1 MPSTY
6 NGAAGSINSQTDLVG
21 CATGLLDLQRLQLP
35 FDLRFG
41 RLLPLR
47 AADGMARRSA
57 LYRGRRDRAN
67 HLLDRRRRYGSWQ
80 ILPSLSVA
88 AGPTLNYSE
97 IDLKEFPGFVNHFR
111 GRATDAGYM
120 AGLLFH
126 PMDQHFFGLTYR
138 SATEMNYNGHATV
151 PIPPFAKNTAASADF
166 HFPATLAGGYSYRP
180 NPKWNFEGDVNW
192 TDWSSL
198 KSVPV
203 IPLPPDTLTFNW
215 SPSWMLDFGVT
226 RYLGDGWRVSGGYMY
241 SMNSVP
247 DANFNP
253 LMPDSDRHIFSL
265 GVGKNCGRFS
275 WDAAYQLGWGPSRS
289 VGGDATAFR
298 APDGKYRILQPCSHH
313 QLRLPLLTPAP
324 FRRTNRAG
332 TLLIVDDE
340 EGPRQSLRVV
350 FKDDYSLLLASN
362 GPTPSNLARTHKINA
377 AVLDIRMTGMSGTE
391 VLEKL
396 KAIQPSTEVI
406 MLTAYETVDTIRQ
419 ALRLGACDYLNK
431 PFDVPT
437 IRKAVAT
444 AMERH
449 SFADEIRANNEK
461 LGALQIE
468 LHDQR
473 LQEEITRTRGEIY
486 ASIIHDINGPLTII
500 SGFIQIINQRMGESK
515 RLEGEDM
522 EMVKDRLR
530 RITRQVSNCIEISH
544 RYLSFMRQ
552 QHAAPVRINV
562 NLILDDLRE
571 LLNVHPSKG
580 ANTLKIHTLVQDV
593 ELQINGTDLIQ
604 ILLNLA
610 INALQ
615 CSPEPHLVDIAG
627 QVLDTMIGIAG
638 QRQPR
643 NFRGPLFDALHPRD
657 VSRLVLRHGAAPAV
671 HAGEDWPRV
680 QLQNIPEF
688 AVRQFQ

>member
-1 MPSTY
+1 M
-6 NGAAGSINSQTDLVG
+6 
-21 CATGLLDLQRLQLP
+21 
-35 FDLRFG
+35 
-41 RLLPLR
+41 
-47 AADGMARRSA
+47 
-57 LYRGRRDRAN
+57 
-67 HLLDRRRRYGSWQ
+67 
-80 ILPSLSVA
+80 
-88 AGPTLNYSE
+88 
-97 IDLKEFPGFVNHFR
+97 
-111 GRATDAGYM
+111 
-120 AGLLFH
+120 
-126 PMDQHFFGLTYR
+126 
-138 SATEMNYNGHATV
+138 
-151 PIPPFAKNTAASADF
+151 
-166 HFPATLAGGYSYRP
+166 
-180 NPKWNFEGDVNW
+180 
-192 TDWSSL
+192 
-198 KSVPV
+198 
-203 IPLPPDTLTFNW
+203 
-215 SPSWMLDFGVT
+215 
-226 RYLGDGWRVSGGYMY
+226 
-241 SMNSVP
+241 
-247 DANFNP
+247 
-253 LMPDSDRHIFSL
+253 
-265 GVGKNCGRFS
+265 
-275 WDAAYQLGWGPSRS
+275 
-289 VGGDATAFR
+289 
-298 APDGKYRILQPCSHH
+298 
-313 QLRLPLLTPAP
+313 
-324 FRRTNRAG
+324 
-332 TLLIVDDE
+332 
-340 EGPRQSLRVV
+340 RVV

-362 GPTPSNLARTHKINA
+362 GPDALELARNHKINA

-444 AMERH
+444 AMDRQ

-461 LGALQIE
+461 LSALQIE

-552 QHAAPVRINV
+552 QQAAPVRINV

-610 INALQ
+610 INAMQ
-615 CSPEPHLVDIAG
+615 CSFEPHLVDIVG
-627 QVLDTMIGIAG
+627 QVLDTGVDLTRLHDGPEDRILFGQGFSNTPPLLQLSVRDDGPGIPTDVLPRIFQPYFTTKPPGKGTGLGLAIVHRLLKEARGCLHVHSKPG
-638 QRQPR
+638 QGTAFNIYLPATIKPR
-643 NFRGPLFDALHPRD
+643 PP
-657 VSRLVLRHGAAPAV
+657 AAP
-671 HAGEDWPRV
+671 
-680 QLQNIPEF
+680 
-688 AVRQFQ
+688 